1 MNSEQTATSDK
12 SAPAIVLSIAGS
24 DCSGGA
30 GIQAD
35 LKTFAYFQTYGLTAV
50 TSVVAEAPGS
60 VVSVQAVSPEILEA
74 QLSIL
79 NDSFQIQAIKTG
91 MLANAGLCKIVANF
105 LEDLASTETVAPI
118 IIDPVLISSSGKA
131 LIDPEALNLYRQR
144 LLPLAT
150 LATPNLD
157 EAATL
162 LDLPPIT
169 SHEEMDQ
176 AARKFTGKYQCMTL
190 LKGGHLEGSDA
201 TDILWDGTSIHDF
214 SSARIR
220 NKNPHGTGCT
230 YSAAIAALLAHEYPL
245 LEAIAAAKEYIST
258 AIEQS
263 TILSDPSTG
272 IDTLNHFPVGQ
283 NPDATI

>member
-1 MNSEQTATSDK
+1 MNPEELTADNPA
-12 SAPAIVLSIAGS
+12 APAIVLSIAGS

-50 TSVVAEAPGS
+50 TAIVAEAPGK
-60 VVSVQAVSPEILEA
+60 VVSVEPVSPEILEA
-74 QLSIL
+74 QLNIL
-79 NDSFQIQAIKTG
+79 KQSYQIQAIKTG
-91 MLANAGLCKIVANF
+91 MLANASLCKVVANF
-105 LEDLASTETVAPI
+105 LEDLASDESVTPI
-118 IIDPVLISSSGKA
+118 IIDPVLVSSSGKA
-131 LIDPEALNLYRQR
+131 LLDPDALKLYRQR

-157 EAATL
+157 EAAAL
-162 LDLPPIT
+162 LDLPAIT
-169 SHEEMDQ
+169 CHEEMDQ

-214 SSARIR
+214 STPRFR
-220 NKNPHGTGCT
+220 NKKPHGTGCT
-230 YSAAIAALLAHEYPL
+230 FSAAIAALLAHDYPL
-245 LEAIAAAKEYIST
+245 LEAIEAAKQYISA

-263 TILSDPSTG
+263 SVLSDPKSE
-272 IDTLNHFPVGQ
+272 IDTLNHFPIGI
-283 NPDATI
+283 D